1 MTGLWV
7 AAVLMSAVVAL
18 AIVMPLIRRPGGPQ
32 PGRGEYDITVYKD
45 QLREIDRD
53 RDRGLLDEEE
63 AEAARVEIQRRI
75 LAASDTE
82 KKPDADTTLP
92 RGRTFAAVLAAV
104 IPAAAFGIYFVL
116 GSPEMPGQPFAGRN
130 IASEITARE
139 GRLDR
144 SEVMQLVTGLLKR
157 LEAEPDNV
165 DGWVLLGRTYL
176 TISNFE
182 GALAAYRKAMEV
194 GNRHPEIVTDY
205 AEALVLSEKGQ
216 VGPEAQGL
224 FEDIAEADPYN
235 PRARFYLGLGL
246 AKRGNLKAALQAW
259 VDLRAVSPPGS
270 SWLEMVDQQIAG
282 AAKDLKVAP
291 WSVKPSAKALALA
304 KAMLAPAAPAPP
316 SAAASPAARPSTLAT
331 PFAPSTQTPGP
342 TAEDVKAASGMSAA
356 DRQTMIRTMVQRLA
370 DRLKENPD
378 DLSGWQRL
386 ARAYEVLGETEKA
399 KDARARV
406 EALSKKER

>member
-1 MTGLWV
+1 MIGLWV
-7 AAVLMSAVVAL
+7 AGLLISAVVVL

-53 RDRGLLDEEE
+53 RDRGLVNDEE

-75 LAASDTE
+75 LAASEAE
-82 KKPDADTTLP
+82 KKPAAGASLP
-92 RGRTFAAVLAAV
+92 QGRMSAAVLAVA
-104 IPAAAFGIYFVL
+104 IPAAAFGIYFTL

-130 IASEITARE
+130 ISSEITARQ
-139 GRLDR
+139 GKLDR
-144 SEVMQLVTGLLKR
+144 SEVMKLVARLLKR
-157 LEAEPDNV
+157 LEADPNNV

-176 TISNFE
+176 TIGKFE

-194 GNRHPEIVTDY
+194 GNRHPEIVTNY
-205 AEALVLSEKGQ
+205 AEALVLSGKGQ

-224 FEDIAEADPYN
+224 FEDITEDDPYN
-235 PRARFYLGLGL
+235 PRAGYYLGLGL
-246 AKRGNLKAALQAW
+246 AQRGNLKAALQAW

-270 SWLEMVDQQIAG
+270 PWLEMVDLQIAR
-282 AAKDLKVAP
+282 AAKDLQVAP

-304 KAMLAPAAPAPP
+304 KTMPAPAAPAAMETPGAT
-316 SAAASPAARPSTLAT
+316 SARPS
-331 PFAPSTQTPGP
+331 APSDQPPGP
-342 TAEDVKAASGMSAA
+342 SAEDVKAASGMSAA
-356 DRQTMIRTMVQRLA
+356 DRQTMIRAMVQRLA
-370 DRLKENPD
+370 DRLQENPD

-399 KDARARV
+399 KDAHARV
-406 EALSKKER
+406 EALAKKER

>member
-32 PGRGEYDITVYKD
+32 PGRREYDITVYKD

-53 RDRGLLDEEE
+53 RDRGLVDDEE
-63 AEAARVEIQRRI
+63 AEAARVEIQRRM
-75 LAASDTE
+75 LAASEAE
-82 KKPDADTTLP
+82 KKLATGASLP
-92 RGRTFAAVLAAV
+92 RGRTSAAVLAVA
-104 IPAAAFGIYFVL
+104 IPAAAFGIYFTL

-130 IASEITARE
+130 IASEITARQ
-139 GRLDR
+139 GKLDR
-144 SEVMQLVTGLLKR
+144 SEVMQLVARLLKR
-157 LEAEPDNV
+157 LEADPNNV

-176 TISNFE
+176 TIGKFE

-205 AEALVLSEKGQ
+205 AEALVLSGKGQ

-235 PRARFYLGLGL
+235 PRAGYYLGLGL
-246 AKRGNLKAALQAW
+246 AQRGNLKAALQAW
-259 VDLRAVSPPGS
+259 VDFRAVSPPGS
-270 SWLEMVDQQIAG
+270 PWLEMVDLQIART
-282 AAKDLKVAP
+282 AEDLRVAP

-304 KAMLAPAAPAPP
+304 KTMPAPAAPAAMETPGAI
-316 SAAASPAARPSTLAT
+316 SARPS
-331 PFAPSTQTPGP
+331 APSTQPPGLS
-342 TAEDVKAASGMSAA
+342 AEDVKAASGMSAA

-370 DRLKENPD
+370 DRLQENPD

-399 KDARARV
+399 KDAHARV
-406 EALSKKER
+406 EALAKKER

>member
-7 AAVLMSAVVAL
+7 AAVLMSAAVAL

-53 RDRGLLDEEE
+53 RDRGLLGEEE

-75 LAASDTE
+75 LAAVEVTDPKQAASGG
-82 KKPDADTTLP
+82 AIP
-92 RGRTFAAVLAAV
+92 RGRTAAAVLGAA
-104 IPAAAFGIYFVL
+104 IPAAAFGIYSVL

-130 IASEITARE
+130 MSSEIVARE
-139 GRLDR
+139 GKLDR
-144 SEVMQLVTGLLKR
+144 NEVTQLAARLLKR
-157 LEAEPDNV
+157 LEADPNNV
-165 DGWVLLGRTYL
+165 HGWTLLGRTYL
-176 TISNFE
+176 SIRNFE

-194 GNRHPEIVTDY
+194 GNRDPKIVTDY
-205 AEALVLSEKGQ
+205 AEALVLSENGQ
-216 VGPEAQGL
+216 VGPEARGL

-235 PRARFYLGLGL
+235 PRARYFLGLGL
-246 AKRGNLKAALQAW
+246 AQRGNFKAALRAW

-270 SWLEMVDQQIAG
+270 PWLEMVDQRIAR
-282 AAKDLKVAP
+282 AAEDLQVAP

-304 KAMLAPAAPAPP
+304 KAMPATEAPAPP
-316 SAAASPAARPSTLAT
+316 PASSTAARPST
-331 PFAPSTQTPGP
+331 PPSGAPGP
-342 TAEDVKAASGMSAA
+342 SAEDVKAASQMSAA

-370 DRLKENPD
+370 DRLEENPD

-406 EALSKKER
+406 EALAKKGR

>member
-1 MTGLWV
+1 
-7 AAVLMSAVVAL
+7 
-18 AIVMPLIRRPGGPQ
+18 
-32 PGRGEYDITVYKD
+32 
-45 QLREIDRD
+45 
-53 RDRGLLDEEE
+53 EE

-75 LAASDTE
+75 LAASDAE
-82 KKPDADTTLP
+82 KKPDADATLP

-144 SEVMQLVTGLLKR
+144 SEVMQLVTRLLKR

-282 AAKDLKVAP
+282 AAKDLKVPP

-304 KAMLAPAAPAPP
+304 KAMPVSAAPALP
-316 SAAASPAARPSTLAT
+316 SAAARPSTLAT
-331 PFAPSTQTPGP
+331 PSAPSTQTPGP

>member
-7 AAVLMSAVVAL
+7 AGVLMSAVVAL

-32 PGRGEYDITVYKD
+32 PSRGEYDITVYKD

-53 RDRGLLDEEE
+53 RDRGLVDDEE
-63 AEAARVEIQRRI
+63 AEAARVEIQRRM
-75 LAASDTE
+75 LATSEAE
-82 KKPDADTTLP
+82 KKPAAGASLP
-92 RGRTFAAVLAAV
+92 RGRTSAAVLAVA
-104 IPAAAFGIYFVL
+104 IPAAAFGIYFTL

-130 IASEITARE
+130 IASEITARQ
-139 GRLDR
+139 GKLDR
-144 SEVMQLVTGLLKR
+144 SEVMQLVARLLKR
-157 LEAEPDNV
+157 LEADPNNV

-176 TISNFE
+176 TIGKFE

-205 AEALVLSEKGQ
+205 AEALVLSGKGQ
-216 VGPEAQGL
+216 VGPEAQDL
-224 FEDIAEADPYN
+224 FEDISEADPYN
-235 PRARFYLGLGL
+235 PRAGYYLGLGL
-246 AKRGNLKAALQAW
+246 AQRGNLKAALEAW

-270 SWLEMVDQQIAG
+270 PWLEMVDLKIAR
-282 AAKDLKVAP
+282 AAEDLQVAP

-304 KAMLAPAAPAPP
+304 KTMPAPAAPAAMETPGAT
-316 SAAASPAARPSTLAT
+316 SARPS
-331 PFAPSTQTPGP
+331 APSTQPPGP
-342 TAEDVKAASGMSAA
+342 SAEDVKAASEMSAT

-370 DRLKENPD
+370 DRLQENPD

-399 KDARARV
+399 KDAHARV
-406 EALSKKER
+406 EALAKKER

>member
-7 AAVLMSAVVAL
+7 AGVLMSAVVAL

-53 RDRGLLDEEE
+53 RDRGLVDDEE
-63 AEAARVEIQRRI
+63 AEAARVEIQRRM
-75 LAASDTE
+75 LAASEAE
-82 KKPDADTTLP
+82 KKPAAGASLP
-92 RGRTFAAVLAAV
+92 RGRMSAAVLAVA
-104 IPAAAFGIYFVL
+104 IPAAAFGIYFTL

-130 IASEITARE
+130 IASEITARQ
-139 GRLDR
+139 GKLDR
-144 SEVMQLVTGLLKR
+144 SEVMQLVARLLKR
-157 LEAEPDNV
+157 LEADPNNV
-165 DGWVLLGRTYL
+165 DGWMLLGRTYL
-176 TISNFE
+176 TIGKFE

-205 AEALVLSEKGQ
+205 AEALVLSGKGQ

-235 PRARFYLGLGL
+235 PRAGYYLGLGL
-246 AKRGNLKAALQAW
+246 AQRGNLKAALQAW

-270 SWLEMVDQQIAG
+270 PWLEMVDLQIAR
-282 AAKDLKVAP
+282 AAEDLQVAP

-304 KAMLAPAAPAPP
+304 KTMPAPAAPAAMETPGAT
-316 SAAASPAARPSTLAT
+316 SARPS
-331 PFAPSTQTPGP
+331 APSTQPPGP
-342 TAEDVKAASGMSAA
+342 SAEDVKAASGMSAA

-370 DRLKENPD
+370 DRLQENPD

-399 KDARARV
+399 KDAHARV
-406 EALSKKER
+406 EALAKKER